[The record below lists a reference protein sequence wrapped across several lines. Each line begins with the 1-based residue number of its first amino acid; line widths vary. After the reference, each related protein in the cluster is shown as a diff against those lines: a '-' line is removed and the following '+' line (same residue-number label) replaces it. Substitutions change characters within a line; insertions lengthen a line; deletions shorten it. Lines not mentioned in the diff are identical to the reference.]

1 MADRRQ
7 FLKRIVEWLRVGYP
21 DGVPREDYVPLFA
34 LLRRQLSDEE
44 AERVSIDLI
53 RDHGD
58 APPPPEPISKIDAG
72 VKISAIIQDL
82 PHEDDIDRVR
92 RHLAASGWPFDD
104 EPLN

>member
-7 FLKRIVEWLRVGYP
+7 FLRRIVDWLRVGDP

-44 AERVSIDLI
+44 AERVSVDLI

-72 VKISAIIQDL
+72 VKISAITQDL
-82 PHEDDIDRVR
+82 PHEDDIARVR